1 MIRAISHALPVTSST
16 TRSSLPRLCAN
27 SSITSGRVA
36 IRPADRTLP
45 ASAIATSQKSRCTS
59 SPIDLTLRSLRR
71 HHRRLGRT
79 VGQRHRRIRAR
90 SATRPVARGGHRFV
104 GLQAHRRKRPA
115 HIAFSRRPLK
125 PSARTVIRDPDGAL
139 GSIFMPRLRES
150 APAVAGPSWG
160 VVRHRRHVRAESQR
174 GTPCRP
180 HPRWIP
186 VAVAGRR
193 PPFPGISLVARR
205 GARAIAIFPAD
216 YAIRPD
222 DLARTVEQRGF
233 ESLFFT
239 DHTHIPATPATR
251 ELMQEQNGG
260 VLPHVTSPQH
270 DPFVALTY
278 AAAATRTL
286 RLGAGVLLV
295 PQREPIAT
303 AKTLA
308 TLDVLSRGRLL
319 IGVGVGWIR
328 EGDRQ

>member
-1 MIRAISHALPVTSST
+1 MSRGGEPRCRAAMCFFSTIS
-16 TRSSLPRLCAN
+16 
-27 SSITSGRVA
+27 RVA
-36 IRPADRTLP
+36 AGVA
-45 ASAIATSQKSRCTS
+45 AS
-59 SPIDLTLRSLRR
+59 
-71 HHRRLGRT
+71 
-79 VGQRHRRIRAR
+79 
-90 SATRPVARGGHRFV
+90 GG
-104 GLQAHRRKRPA
+104 
-115 HIAFSRRPLK
+115 
-125 PSARTVIRDPDGAL
+125 
-139 GSIFMPRLRES
+139 
-150 APAVAGPSWG
+150 G

-251 ELMQEQNGG
+251 ELMQEHHGG
-260 VLPHVTSPQH
+260 VLPPVPPPQH
-270 DPFVALTY
+270 APFVALPY

-328 EGDRQ
+328 E